1 VAFYSDKHSVFR
13 VNKPDAKGG
22 SGMTQFGRALAELN
36 IEILCANSS
45 QAKGGVERANRAL
58 QDRLVKELPLADISD
73 IDAGSAFLP
82 EFVERF
88 NEKFALP
95 PTKAEN
101 LHRRLN
107 VQVSNLADI
116 LCHREQRHLSQQ
128 LALAYDRRQIILERS
143 ELADML
149 AGQYVDVYDFADRP
163 LEVRWKGHSLPYR
176 VFSKDQRVSHA
187 APVESLLPDSRSTDK
202 PGCNAGGTHA
212 RLYRFVGAPRI
223 GKASEHFTQSRT
235 SARARAQSPAFLSR

>member
-1 VAFYSDKHSVFR
+1 VRELQPGKGPRRASELGVA
-13 VNKPDAKGG
+13 G
-22 SGMTQFGRALAELN
+22 SFNREL
-36 IEILCANSS
+36 
-45 QAKGGVERANRAL
+45 R
-58 QDRLVKELPLADISD
+58 LADISD

-82 EFVERF
+82 EFVGRF

-95 PTKAEN
+95 PAKAEN

-143 ELADML
+143 ELADKL

-187 APVESLLPDSRSTDK
+187 AVVENKRLGHALAVVKAQQDIKHQPKVRTNSEMIDYQKRGRQLYGPDYKPKIVTPPAVEMTD
-202 PGCNAGGTHA
+202 
-212 RLYRFVGAPRI
+212 
-223 GKASEHFTQSRT
+223 
-235 SARARAQSPAFLSR
+235 